1 MRFGVYLPTFAWRDL
16 RLDQAARVKAFAR
29 KAEELGFDALW
40 VAEHFLEAPGLY
52 GTVWMSPLLC
62 LAYAASVTSRIRLAT
77 GLLIAP
83 YYHPV
88 TLAREIQTLWFLS
101 GGRFVL
107 GIGPGWGPARVRNAR
122 HEARGARSENRRD
135 HRGAPP
141 PPDRA
146 RRELRGPLLP
156 LPARDDRAAPAA
168 PSRAVGG
175 RGLEDPYL
183 ALARQALRR
192 TRGAEP
198 DRRRRRLA
206 RPRRRQPTDGQG
218 RRPRHP
224 RALRQDRTRPE
235 FAAVRSSELPAPGGH
250 ERPRA
255 GATAAAPD
263 LRARDGHA
271 SDVRESPAVVL
282 PRDDARDRRADP
294 GSRGGGRPGHG
305 PGHLRLRPRA
315 ARAVRDRHRPPVRAR
330 ALAARPVDRPDSFPP
345 LTGTMRVPIVRG

>member
-62 LAYAASVTSRIRLAT
+62 LAHA
-77 GLLIAP
+77 
-83 YYHPV
+83 
-88 TLAREIQTLWFLS
+88 
-101 GGRFVL
+101 
-107 GIGPGWGPARVRNAR
+107 
-122 HEARGARSENRRD
+122 
-135 HRGAPP
+135 
-141 PPDRA
+141 
-146 RRELRGPLLP
+146 
-156 LPARDDRAAPAA
+156 
-168 PSRAVGG
+168 
-175 RGLEDPYL
+175 

-192 TRGAEP
+192 ARGAEP

-206 RPRRRQPTDGQG
+206 RPGRRQPADGQG
-218 RRPRHP
+218 RRPRDP

-235 FAAVRSSELPAPGGH
+235 FAAVRSPELPPSGRH
-250 ERPRA
+250 QRPRE
-255 GATAAAPD
+255 GALAAAPD

-271 SDVRESPAVVL
+271 SDVRESPAIVF

-315 ARAVRDRHRPPVRAR
+315 ARAVRDRHRPPVRALDPTS
-330 ALAARPVDRPDSFPP
+330 ALVRP
-345 LTGTMRVPIVRG
+345 